1 MSGEISRSTEWTPI
15 GTVAGQAIWARHV
28 RYDELGSP
36 RCEYAA
42 WSEALSAYR
51 LEEDEDGFL
60 AYFSEAEPG
69 VSFRP
74 AHDPDGAHP
83 ARIEIRQGWHIVPRY
98 LADGRPSVFKRGGPD
113 SSANRPPRPDF
124 SDPTAVA
131 ELDAIIARYEATI
144 PPPPA
149 RIDLYRACEGDNPAL
164 LRGE

>member
-1 MSGEISRSTEWTPI
+1 MSSEIFRSTEWAPI
-15 GTVAGQAIWARHV
+15 GTAAGQTIWARHV
-28 RYDELGSP
+28 RYNELGSP

-51 LEEDEDGFL
+51 LGKDEYGLL
-60 AYFSEAEPG
+60 AYLSEAEPG
-69 VSFRP
+69 VSY
-74 AHDPDGAHP
+74 HP
-83 ARIEIRQGWHIVPRY
+83 AGAWQGPLPERVEVRQGWQISPHY
-98 LADGRPSVFKRGGPD
+98 LADGRPWVFPRGGAE
-113 SSANRPPRPDF
+113 SSANRPPMPDF

-131 ELDAIIARYEATI
+131 ELDAIIARYKATI